1 MIAFQKQTVAF
12 REPSKDVTIAAVI
25 VFCQIT
31 VHFFFCHRNMRTFP
45 VNEIYKFDE
54 AAVPAGKSDVDDDN
68 ISSTNVLH
76 ESNEGTNRIELAEFF
91 KVYQNENEKRFS
103 LLEKSLVEMSTMRK
117 NG

>member
-45 VNEIYKFDE
+45 VNEIYEFE
-54 AAVPAGKSDVDDDN
+54 AAVPASESDIDDDN